1 MAEAPASTPEEAQK
15 PGTWVGI
22 EQEQRNGLPWT
33 QQCNDGDTILGN
45 SEAGSRVGVW
55 QRRKNRSHLWS
66 LLVLVPPPCK
76 NEEVREAQKKQ
87 KENRHT
93 LEESTAGS
101 ISHSSTHAA
110 SAWVPAW
117 IPSCYY
123 LLPNVKETEDPR
135 SQAAWLSDT
144 KTSRTLVTFVTL
156 PSVTQPSRIS
166 FFPNLVFAA
175 QRTPEPQPPD
185 PHSLHFS
192 SSAGPSMSMKY
203 EKFQH
208 SESEKKIQEEL
219 ITGLPL
225 SQSFLQRLCSGPRP
239 LLLSLSLSFFLLVGI
254 CVIGSQNFKSQRDLV
269 MVRTTFRNFASNI
282 TAEMET
288 LNSQGGSLQNK
299 VTSLKA
305 EVENN
310 KQELQAGYSMLLLRV
325 QQLIKGMNSLTC
337 KMNALKN
344 NGSQNTCCPTNWL
357 EYQGT
362 CYWFSDSE
370 KNWFDAEKYCQLE
383 NAYLVVVNS
392 RAEQNFIR
400 DHLDSSFAWMGLSDP
415 EGFWKW
421 ADGTDYESS
430 YKNWEPSQPDNWE
443 GHGMGGGEDCA
454 HFLPSGKWND
464 NVCQKPFR
472 WICEAD
478 LS

>member
-1 MAEAPASTPEEAQK
+1 
-15 PGTWVGI
+15 
-22 EQEQRNGLPWT
+22 
-33 QQCNDGDTILGN
+33 
-45 SEAGSRVGVW
+45 
-55 QRRKNRSHLWS
+55 
-66 LLVLVPPPCK
+66 
-76 NEEVREAQKKQ
+76 
-87 KENRHT
+87 
-93 LEESTAGS
+93 
-101 ISHSSTHAA
+101 
-110 SAWVPAW
+110 
-117 IPSCYY
+117 
-123 LLPNVKETEDPR
+123 
-135 SQAAWLSDT
+135 
-144 KTSRTLVTFVTL
+144 
-156 PSVTQPSRIS
+156 
-166 FFPNLVFAA
+166 
-175 QRTPEPQPPD
+175 
-185 PHSLHFS
+185 
-192 SSAGPSMSMKY
+192 MSMKY

-208 SESEKKIQEEL
+208 LESEKKIQEEL

-225 SQSFLQRLCSGPRP
+225 SQSFLQQLCSGPRP

-254 CVIGSQNFKSQRDLV
+254 CVIGSQNSKSQRDLV

-282 TAEMET
+282 TAEIET

-310 KQELQAGYSMLLLRV
+310 KQELQAARSLNDKVVSMETKLEKQQQELKAGYSMLLLRV

-357 EYQGT
+357 EYQGS

-392 RAEQNFIR
+392 REEQNFIR
-400 DHLDSSFAWMGLSDP
+400 DHLDSSFTWMGLSDP
-415 EGFWKW
+415 EGVWKW
-421 ADGTDYESS
+421 VDGTDYESS

-443 GHGMGGGEDCA
+443 GHGMGGGKDCA

-464 NVCQKPFR
+464 NVCQKPFH

-478 LS
+478 LDKLS